1 MGDWKSE
8 LKHADVDVDG
18 AIARFSNKEERYIK
32 YLKLFYADENYNKL
46 VQAIDNNNNI
56 EAFEYCHA
64 LKGVVANLGF
74 RTMFTSIFDAC
85 EILRTGEMEGTGEL
99 VGKIS
104 DNYNRIMEIIKENF
118 IA

>member
-1 MGDWKSE
+1 MSDWKSE
-8 LKHADVDVDG
+8 LRQADVDVDG

-46 VQAIDNNNNI
+46 VHAIDEDNNV

-74 RTMFTSIFDAC
+74 TTMFTNIYDAC
-85 EILRTGEMEGTGEL
+85 EILRTGEMEGSMEL
-99 VGKIS
+99 VGKVHN
-104 DNYNRIMEIIKENF
+104 NYSQIMDVIKKYF
-118 IA
+118 IK